1 MTPIETLQQL
11 KTTTR
16 FAALGDAVGNLT
28 LGRGTLNGHA
38 VHVAII
44 ENKIAAGS
52 VGVKE
57 CDKLASLFRI
67 IAVQKSPLLIYI
79 DSAGARVS
87 EGLPALGAF
96 RHMYRAAAEMALSG
110 APITAFLG
118 THCYGGASMLA
129 ALAGQRVFSTSTQ
142 LAMSGPTILA
152 AAAGVSSLDDAFRAI
167 AEASI
172 GAAAR
177 AKLSPQNSLTWNSAV
192 QPPLNQTDKWVQI
205 HEKLGSHPT
214 VAAAF
219 SLPQDQRQF
228 GNAAGG
234 VEGRPEGTVV
244 QRKDVAA
251 LYPDGYQAFEL
262 GNIFYGKA
270 KAAVDVKGANG
281 ANRTSEANRASE
293 AKANIRLLG
302 IVDRRLLGAARTWA
316 LADRVWKLAFKK
328 PERLH
333 ILVDCEAHSAQIDDE
348 RAMLSCYLADLTVAL
363 LSLARAGTEI
373 ETTVLGRAGG
383 GVYVALAAASQKVNL
398 LHGADIQLLPS
409 RAVAS
414 ILGDADTQIYTIADY
429 AKARVAED
437 ELKVGFLRR

>member
-11 KTTTR
+11 KTTTG
-16 FAALGDAVGNLT
+16 FAALGEAVGNLT
-28 LGRGTLNGHA
+28 LGRGALNGHA
-38 VHVAII
+38 VHIAII

-67 IAVQKSPLLIYI
+67 IAVQKSPLLLYI

-96 RHMYRAAAEMALSG
+96 RHMYRAAIEMALSG
-110 APITAFLG
+110 APITALLG

-129 ALAGQRVFSTSTQ
+129 ALAGQRVFSASTQ

-172 GAAAR
+172 GATAR
-177 AKLSPQNSLTWNSAV
+177 VKLSPQNSLTWDIALLSALY
-192 QPPLNQTDKWVQI
+192 QRDHWVQL

-214 VAAAF
+214 VAAA
-219 SLPQDQRQF
+219 LAQPQPQYQSQSSS
-228 GNAAGG
+228 GNMGG
-234 VEGRPEGTVV
+234 NTEGVVV

-251 LYPDGYQAFEL
+251 LYPDGYQAFES
-262 GNIFYGKA
+262 GNVLYGKA
-270 KAAVDVKGANG
+270 KDAKD
-281 ANRTSEANRASE
+281 

-316 LADRVWKLAFKK
+316 LADRVWKLAIKK

-333 ILVDCEAHSAQIDDE
+333 LLVDCEAHSVQIDDE
-348 RAMLSCYLADLTVAL
+348 RAMLSCYLADLAVAL
-363 LSLARAGTEI
+363 VSLAKAGTTI
-373 ETTVLGRAGG
+373 ETTVLGRVGG
-383 GVYVALAAASQKVNL
+383 GVYVALAAASNKVNL

-437 ELKVGFLRR
+437 ELKVGFLRH